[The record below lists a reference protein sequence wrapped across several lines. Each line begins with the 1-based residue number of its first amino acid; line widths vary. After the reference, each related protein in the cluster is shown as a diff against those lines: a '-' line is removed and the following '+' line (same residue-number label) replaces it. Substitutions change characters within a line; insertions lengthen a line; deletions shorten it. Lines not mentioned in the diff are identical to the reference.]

1 MNTVVGAIVWCYDMT
16 VEDDPPG
23 TYYLPSFAELVVFN
37 DHLDTLK
44 AVRPDLITSL
54 KGSYT
59 WYWTCNFAGA
69 TNNVMWYGAY
79 LNGNRS
85 LEGGYNAWSA
95 RCVRQKD

>member
-54 KGSYT
+54 KGAST
-59 WYWTCNFAGA
+59 WYWTCNFHGS
-69 TNNVMWYGAY
+69 TGNKMWYGAY
-79 LNGNRS
+79 LNGNKR
-85 LEGGYNAWSA
+85 LEDSINPFSA